1 MDKDPTTPVDDP
13 AAAAD
18 PSANGADPTG
28 TGQGTGDDA
37 NNPDPSKSDDAN
49 AADGDKEKPT
59 AGDDSAKKD
68 DTPAPLDADI
78 EDWADKKGL
87 PKATS
92 DEQKQAYQVMRN
104 EQREFTRTQ
113 QAKKDSAT
121 LTDSVTKTKDGL
133 KPKDDDELDP
143 MEKRMAAVEADR
155 IAERTARLQSEF
167 YTTEKVTPEE
177 HKAILEIFKEKV
189 DRQPDDKSKLAAV
202 DLWGAPEALPDLLD
216 IARARLAKSTD
227 TTDVADKAARE
238 ERERIARESNAKSPG
253 RNASTTTTSDKT
265 EDEARA
271 ERFKARFNKPK

>member
-1 MDKDPTTPVDDP
+1 MDNDPTTPVDDP
-13 AAAAD
+13 AASAD
-18 PSANGADPTG
+18 PSASADPTG
-28 TGQGTGDDA
+28 TGQGTDENA
-37 NNPDPSKSDDAN
+37 NNPDPSKPADTTDAG
-49 AADGDKEKPT
+49 GDKTPPT
-59 AGDDSAKKD
+59 DSAAA

-78 EDWADKKGL
+78 DDWAEKKGL
-87 PKATS
+87 PKAAS
-92 DEQKQAYQVMRN
+92 DEQKRAYQDMRN
-104 EQREFTRTQ
+104 EQRDFTRER

-121 LTDSVTKTKDGL
+121 LADSVTKTKDGL
-133 KPKDDDELDP
+133 KPTEGDDELDP
-143 MEKRMAAVEADR
+143 MEKRLAAVEADR
-155 IAERTARLQSEF
+155 IAERTTRLQSEF

-189 DRQPDDKSKLAAV
+189 DRQLDDKSKLAAV

-253 RNASTTTTSDKT
+253 RSASVTTTSDKT

-271 ERFKARFNKPK
+271 ERFKARFNK